1 MPALLGCLFISSY
14 ESKHSLKGEKN
25 IMEKEQ
31 IIICEKAIEHFGVD
45 PQVEKAKEELAE
57 LIVELSR
64 AATGRMQLERIR
76 EELADAI
83 IMCQQLRL
91 IMGAEETDLWIQAKL
106 ERLTV
111 RMADEE
117 GEQDG

>member
-1 MPALLGCLFISSY
+1 
-14 ESKHSLKGEKN
+14 
-25 IMEKEQ
+25 MEKEQ

-45 PQVEKAKEELAE
+45 SQVEKAKEELAE

-91 IMGAEETDLWIQAKL
+91 IMGAKETDLWIQAKL
-106 ERLTV
+106 ERLTDQ
-111 RMADEE
+111 MAEE
-117 GEQDG
+117 EAEKQEL